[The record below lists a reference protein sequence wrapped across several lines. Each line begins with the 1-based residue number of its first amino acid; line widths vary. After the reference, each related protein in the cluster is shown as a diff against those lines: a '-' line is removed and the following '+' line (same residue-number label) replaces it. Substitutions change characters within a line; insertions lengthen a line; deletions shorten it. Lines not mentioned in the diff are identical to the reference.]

1 MLVLK
6 YSRSGHMFRSNF
18 ISNSTDQRHL
28 GSLYFAS
35 VASCCIVI
43 TISVVCVAR
52 MICVVGLTA
61 QSAVS
66 LSVDRE
72 DNTFDTCTRMS
83 DTFMPLSK

>member
-43 TISVVCVAR
+43 AISVVCVAR

-72 DNTFDTCTRMS
+72 HE
-83 DTFMPLSK
+83 